1 MAKPLGTKILS
12 PHRSGFA
19 EVTAV
24 RNRGSDPKQAIETLQ
39 QLASRGSTAAQAALL
54 SMCGSGIIT
63 PGAVPGSTDPQAMF
77 ESWKTDYMAAYQGA
91 KPVSLESGLMARFT
105 GATKKSHL
113 PIPPSGLGPIE
124 DLVDGESQGAIS
136 PQGYEVP
143 FEHRTKA
150 PQALIVNRSDLAS
163 DRVGMTTAN
172 VIAKGN
178 DAAMMPDFRA
188 ADALLLGNAATN
200 PQLSFDRV
208 AAFSTQHVQ
217 NPVNPTVGPKYVN
230 KFNEKLDVP
239 GLVKIVNAMSAYR
252 NESNLPVVGGE
263 IQFGIVVPPDLRGDL
278 SYLLDRDRD
287 QFGATNWAHI
297 YDFVGIV
304 LPTLTDP
311 KTFYV
316 CILNGPVAPLYYS
329 VFLPM
334 EHIFEGPSDQ
344 LYKDKRQF
352 KFKSFEDNIA
362 LVADWRMIAVS
373 KMP

>member
-1 MAKPLGTKILS
+1 MTKIGSRLID
-12 PHRSGFA
+12 PKRSTLA
-19 EVTAV
+19 EVAGH
-24 RNRGSDPKQAIETLQ
+24 RGSDPRAALSKLQ
-39 QLASRGSTAAQAALL
+39 ELASRGSSAAAKALA
-54 SMCGSGIIT
+54 MCASGIIT
-63 PGAVPGSTDPQAMF
+63 PGAVPGQTDPQAMF
-77 ESWKTDYMAAYQGA
+77 ESWKLDYMSAYRGA
-91 KPVSLESGLMARFT
+91 EPASLKSGLMAQFA
-105 GATKKSHL
+105 GASKKSHL
-113 PIPPSGLGPIE
+113 PVPPSGLGAIE
-124 DLVDGESQGAIS
+124 TLSDGEPQGSQSA
-136 PQGYEVP
+136 QGYEVP
-143 FEHRTKA
+143 FEHITKA
-150 PQALIVNRSDLAS
+150 PQGLTINETDMAS
-163 DRVGMTTAN
+163 DRVGMITAN
-172 VIAKGN
+172 IIAKGN

-188 ADALLLGNAATN
+188 ADALAAADAATN

-252 NESNLPVVGGE
+252 NESGLSVVGGQ

-304 LPTLTDP
+304 LPTLTDT

-329 VFLPM
+329 VFIPM
-334 EHIFEGPSDQ
+334 RHVFRGPGSDIW
-344 LYKDKRQF
+344 DTKRQMQF
-352 KFKSFEDNIA
+352 LSVETNIA
-362 LVADWRMIAVS
+362 LVADWRMIAKS
-373 KMP
+373 TIP